1 MKISN
6 CISILSLAALGLSL
20 TVNTASAVEASAR
33 SAVNIRTGPGTGY
46 ARVDALY
53 AGEIVNITQ
62 CQRRWCYIEHPGP
75 DGWVAGNYLVA
86 SGGSGGSASSGSG
99 SSGSDAAAAA
109 IFGAIIGG
117 IIGSS
122 SSSSPAPAPAPAP
135 ALPYGPDTCK
145 SGYVWRE
152 AIPGD
157 HICVHPS
164 RRTAAARENSIAGSR
179 VNPAGGS
186 HGANTCKRGFVWRE
200 AYRGDV
206 VCVTTSRRT
215 QVSRENRDGPS
226 HRVVTP

>member
-1 MKISN
+1 MTLLK
-6 CISILSLAALGLSL
+6 SITVLSAAALGLSL
-20 TVNTASAVEASAR
+20 MVNSANAVEASAK

-46 ARVDALY
+46 AKVDALY
-53 AGEIVNITQ
+53 AGEVVNITQ
-62 CQRRWCYIEHPGP
+62 CQRRWCYIQHPGP
-75 DGWVAGNYLVA
+75 DGWVAGNYLIASSA
-86 SGGSGGSASSGSG
+86 SGASSGGG
-99 SSGSDAAAAA
+99 SRSSDGGDAAAAA
-109 IFGAIIGG
+109 IFGAILGG

-122 SSSSPAPAPAPAP
+122 SSEAPAPAAAP
-135 ALPYGPDTCK
+135 ALPHGPDTCK
-145 SGYVWRE
+145 PGYVWRE

-164 RRTAAARENSIAGSR
+164 RRSAAARENSIAGSR

-206 VCVTTSRRT
+206 VCVTPSRRS
-215 QVSRENRDGPS
+215 QVRRENRDGPS